1 MRTVPDIPVR
11 ECQYIG
17 PEQDPRTGPIHY
29 CGSTHMWPGRSY
41 CVDHVW
47 KVYAKGTGINNKRQ
61 IKAIEKEMAEIKEME
76 GMEDA

>member
-1 MRTVPDIPVR
+1 
-11 ECQYIG
+11 
-17 PEQDPRTGPIHY
+17 
-29 CGSTHMWPGRSY
+29 MWPGRSY